1 MSGWKFGQ
9 GGFMAEKPVE
19 RLVSGR
25 DVSGER
31 VDRKLDAPVRRAEKS
46 EREPGSEAKKILDS
60 FGKPKRQRVEKFPS
74 GGKRIDGPSR

>member
-1 MSGWKFGQ
+1 
-9 GGFMAEKPVE
+9 MAEKPVE

-25 DVSGER
+25 DASGER
-31 VDRKLDAPVRRAEKS
+31 VDHKLDAPVRRAERP

-60 FGKPKRQRVEKFPS
+60 FGKQKRVGKFPS